1 MCSPSTDPTDPKNRS
16 NFSLADSDR
25 GSGPAH
31 GSEGSEGRT
40 GSLRGFTLGGSSL
53 PCCCVFS
60 DSDSEPDER
69 RSDWSSGSGMDP
81 PSLSESEENSW
92 RDGGNGSTTRDTD
105 CAWFACGGV
114 DGPTLVCRGDAEPG
128 YPTPQVASATW
139 TEWPRENEVGNGGGG
154 GGPTRWACGAIA
166 TGGEGLLKG
175 DPRTDAATAS
185 PCLCAA
191 VLKSRSMLPDEP
203 ALAPLPA
210 ADEVAAGGLHRGCSP
225 RLTRPPILCG
235 DTSTPGVLCADLEF
249 LKFTPGGWPALAR
262 SWTRGKPTEE
272 CGVWGCHPWST

>member
-1 MCSPSTDPTDPKNRS
+1 MRSPSGDPTVPKNRS
-16 NFSLADSDR
+16 SFSLVDSDR
-25 GSGPAH
+25 GSGSTQ

-40 GSLRGFTLGGSSL
+40 GSFRGFTLGGSTL
-53 PCCCVFS
+53 PCLRVS
-60 DSDSEPDER
+60 SASDSESDER
-69 RSDWSSGSGMDP
+69 RSDWSSGSGIDP
-81 PSLSESEENSW
+81 PSLSESEENSR
-92 RDGGNGSTTRDTD
+92 RDGGSGPTTRDAD
-105 CAWFACGGV
+105 RAWVACCEM
-114 DGPTLVCRGDAEPG
+114 DGPTLVCRSDAEPG

-185 PCLCAA
+185 PSLCAA

-225 RLTRPPILCG
+225 RLTRPPIL
-235 DTSTPGVLCADLEF
+235 
-249 LKFTPGGWPALAR
+249 
-262 SWTRGKPTEE
+262 
-272 CGVWGCHPWST
+272 